1 MHTNGKIKWGIL
13 GTGWIADKFCTALTA
28 CEDAEI
34 YAVGSRTQETA
45 DQFAKRFSIPK
56 AYPTY
61 EALVSDPDVDVI
73 YIATPHR
80 LHYENALLCLQ
91 HGKAVLNEK
100 AFTVNAKQAREI
112 KALAEEK
119 NLFVMEAFWPRF
131 QPVNREV
138 YRLVNEDHLIG
149 DIKMMKVDFVKVED
163 WPDEHRIYNI
173 NLAGGTM
180 LDLGIYVLSYTAR
193 FLGADPSEVHS
204 VASMGHTN
212 VDDQTAILLKYPNNA
227 IAILAAA
234 LRTKGSDDAYI
245 YGSKGYVHI
254 PHFWGAEEAT
264 IYPEGADPIHLH
276 MPFIKNGY
284 EYEAME
290 VMECL
295 RAGKTQSDIMPLD
308 ETVKLME
315 IMDSCRYSWNFKYP
329 FED

>member
-1 MHTNGKIKWGIL
+1 MSTDKKIKWGIM
-13 GTGWIADKFCTALTA
+13 GTGWIADKFCTALHA
-28 CEDAEI
+28 CEDAEV
-34 YAVGSRTQETA
+34 YAVGSRTQESA
-45 DQFAKRFSIPK
+45 DKFAKQYGIPK

-61 EALVSDPDVDVI
+61 EALVSDPEVDVV

-80 LHYENALLCLQ
+80 LHYENALLCLN

-112 KALAEEK
+112 QELAKEK
-119 NLFVMEAFWPRF
+119 DLFVMEAFWPRF
-131 QPVNREV
+131 QPVNREL
-138 YRLVNEDHLIG
+138 YRLIKEENLIG

-193 FLGADPSEVHS
+193 FLGPDPCEFHS
-204 VASMGHTN
+204 VGSIGHTG
-212 VDDQTAILLKYPNNA
+212 VDDQTAIVMKYPDNA
-227 IAILAAA
+227 IAVLAAA
-234 LRTKGSDDAYI
+234 LRTKGCDDAYI
-245 YGSKGYVHI
+245 YGSKGYVHV
-254 PHFWGAEEAT
+254 PHFWGATEAT
-264 IYPEGADPIHLH
+264 IYPEGGEPIHLD
-276 MPFIKNGY
+276 MPFIENGY

-290 VMECL
+290 VMQCL
-295 RAGKTQSDIMPLD
+295 RDGKKQSEIMPLD

-315 IMDSCRYSWNFKYP
+315 IMDACRASWNFKYP